1 MNGLTAAAGLVQL
14 VREIEAIL
22 WVEFLQVA
30 MPPSVEFR
38 PGATEQLR
46 TYADLA
52 RTAQPPGDSFTET
65 FVGVAEQHGDVE
77 AALAV
82 IGYHQ
87 PLADARDRVV
97 LDRESLT
104 EASVTRLID
113 ETPQDEML
121 VVTSRVGVAGGTAHL
136 PLLDFK
142 MAAEDRNLS
151 VARSVVGL
159 AGGGLLV
166 NSGSSFHLYGD
177 RLLDDT
183 GMREWLLRAQ
193 LLSRCVDTR
202 WVTHQLLEGK
212 AALRLTKGGGRNQV
226 PVVVERIDVP
236 ERMRAGGWVS
246 ARTSR

>member
-14 VREIEAIL
+14 VEEIEAIL
-22 WVEFLQVA
+22 WVEFLRVA

-38 PGATEQLR
+38 PGATDQLR
-46 TYADLA
+46 TYAELA

-87 PLADARDRVV
+87 PLADALDRVV
-97 LDRESLT
+97 LDRESIT
-104 EASVTRLID
+104 DTSVSRLIE

-121 VVTSRVGVAGGTAHL
+121 VVTSRVGIADGTAHL

-142 MAAEDRNLS
+142 MAAEERNLS
-151 VARSVVGL
+151 IARSVARL
-159 AGGGLLV
+159 AGGGVLV

-177 RLLDDT
+177 QLLDDDS
-183 GMREWLLRAQ
+183 MREWLLHAQ

-202 WVTHQLLEGK
+202 WITHQLLEGK

-226 PVVVERIDVP
+226 PVVIERVEVP
-236 ERMRAGGWVS
+236 APS
-246 ARTSR
+246 RTRG